1 LQPPFLYTRIADRKG
16 ADLFMAKV
24 LDLKK
29 TVYELVQ
36 EHPEL
41 VHIMAEFGFSSIT
54 NPAVLKTA
62 GRVMTLPKGAAMKGK
77 DLEEIKAELAKR
89 GYTVIN

>member
-1 LQPPFLYTRIADRKG
+1 
-16 ADLFMAKV
+16 MA
-24 LDLKK
+24 
-29 TVYELVQ
+29 Q
-36 EHPEL
+36 
-41 VHIMAEFGFSSIT
+41 FGFSSIT

-89 GYTVIN
+89 ATLSSTDAACPRAGEPSKRIYLVKIGILPLGRSV

>member
-1 LQPPFLYTRIADRKG
+1 MEKII
-16 ADLFMAKV
+16 
-24 LDLKK
+24 DLKK

-41 VHIMAEFGFSSIT
+41 AQIMAELGFSSIT
-54 NPAVLKTA
+54 NPAMLKTA

-89 GYTVIN
+89 GFAVRS

>member
-1 LQPPFLYTRIADRKG
+1 
-16 ADLFMAKV
+16 MEKV
-24 LDLKK
+24 IDLKK

-36 EHPEL
+36 EHLEL
-41 VHIMAEFGFSSIT
+41 AQIMAELGFSSIT
-54 NPAVLKTA
+54 NPAMLKTA

-89 GYTVIN
+89 GFAVRS

>member
-1 LQPPFLYTRIADRKG
+1 
-16 ADLFMAKV
+16 MEKV
-24 LDLKK
+24 IDLKK
-29 TVYELVQ
+29 TVYELIQ

-41 VHIMAEFGFSSIT
+41 AQIMAELGFSSIT
-54 NPAVLKTA
+54 NPAMLKTA

-89 GYTVIN
+89 GFTVRS

>member
-1 LQPPFLYTRIADRKG
+1 
-16 ADLFMAKV
+16 MEKV
-24 LDLKK
+24 IDLKK
-29 TVYELVQ
+29 TVYELIQ

-41 VHIMAEFGFSSIT
+41 AQIMAELGFSSIT
-54 NPAVLKTA
+54 NPAMLKTA

-89 GYTVIN
+89 GFAVRS

>member
-1 LQPPFLYTRIADRKG
+1 
-16 ADLFMAKV
+16 MEKV
-24 LDLKK
+24 IDLKK

-41 VHIMAEFGFSSIT
+41 AQIMAELGFSSIT
-54 NPAVLKTA
+54 NPAMLKTA

-89 GYTVIN
+89 GFTVRS

>member
-1 LQPPFLYTRIADRKG
+1 
-16 ADLFMAKV
+16 MEKV
-24 LDLKK
+24 IDLKK

-41 VHIMAEFGFSSIT
+41 AQIMAELGFSSIT
-54 NPAVLKTA
+54 NPAMLKTA
-62 GRVMTLPKGAAMKGK
+62 GRVMTLPKGTAMKGK

-89 GYTVIN
+89 GFAVRS

>member
-1 LQPPFLYTRIADRKG
+1 
-16 ADLFMAKV
+16 MEKV
-24 LDLKK
+24 IDLKK

-41 VHIMAEFGFSSIT
+41 AQIMAELGFSSIT
-54 NPAVLKTA
+54 NPAMLKTA

-89 GYTVIN
+89 GFAVRS